1 MGYKKCGNCGKWYD
15 SSSGGCTNAG
25 CGSAD
30 RARIGRI
37 ATTPVH
43 PATKAPMESG
53 VLPKVNLKP
62 VAKPGATAVAQPKQ
76 VMSETVALKPVGSP
90 PSVATPDEKREV
102 FAESDMQKAE
112 AGYHIIYRGDT
123 RSPSQLKGYGGFSAW
138 VPLSTQQALD
148 VIKRSTGQ
156 NFPISLPPRAKR
168 LEGYFNQQQ
177 NINMLTL
184 GRQIKLEKA
193 GDTFH
198 ISTDPSEACGG
209 YASGYIYAMRFKTL
223 YLIDKQGQASVGSM
237 SSVKGINSLLVLD
250 STSPASASTIAVAI
264 PGTGGAEVAF
274 LTSISMAHIY
284 KYKEPKG
291 SVWYKVPA

>member
-1 MGYKKCGNCGKWYD
+1 MLEGLPVTEVIPPND
-15 SSSGGCTNAG
+15 ED
-25 CGSAD
+25 D
-30 RARIGRI
+30 REEV
-37 ATTPVH
+37 PD
-43 PATKAPMESG
+43 
-53 VLPKVNLKP
+53 
-62 VAKPGATAVAQPKQ
+62 
-76 VMSETVALKPVGSP
+76 ALKLNTMDPNTAMIARLLRNDAQSGEP
-90 PSVATPDEKREV
+90 PCDGMDAIYDGRRRYNMHFTPLGPDAVQPHNRSAYSGPAFKCQMTLEPL
-102 FAESDMQKAE
+102 
-112 AGYHIIYRGDT
+112 AGYTRKYLAEWSEKDEQPTIIWLVQ
-123 RSPSQLKGYGGFSAW
+123 PPGFTAW

-177 NINMLTL
+177 NINMMTL

-223 YLIDKQGQASVGSM
+223 YLIDKQGQATVGSM

-274 LTSISMAHIY
+274 LTSIPMAHIY

-291 SVWYKVPA
+291 SV